1 MDKIK
6 NISRNGF
13 IAVFTRKHAGKIVC
27 FFLIISTLVVFWQV
41 QEFDFINFDDPSYV
55 TENRHVKNGLTSPGF
70 VWAFTQ
76 FHSGNWHPVTWMSH
90 MLDVQLFGLDPGW
103 HHLVNVLFHIVNTLL
118 LFYVLRNMT
127 GCLWRSALVAALFA
141 LHPLHVESVA
151 WISERKDVLSTLFW
165 LLTILIYNRYVKQPS
180 TTKYLLMFAVLALGL
195 MSKPM
200 LVTLPFVLLLL
211 DFWPLSRPGSHFLSA
226 GLNVISIKMAWPL
239 LREKIPLFALTALS
253 CGMTFYAQKH
263 GGAVI
268 PLEALDAGA
277 RVGNAIY
284 SYFMYIVKMFMP
296 VKLAVFYPH
305 PKTVALFSI
314 IALAVMLGCI
324 FYLVFR
330 LRTKFPYLFV
340 GWLWYVGTMVPVI
353 GLIQVGDQAMAD
365 RYTYIPFIG
374 LFIMLSWG
382 AADLLRKFPKG
393 KVWAAVS
400 MIILIP
406 AMMAVTW
413 TQAGYWKNS
422 VTLFE
427 RALAVTNENSLTLN
441 NLGVAFEK
449 SGQTQKALE
458 HYQKALEINPD
469 FEVAHNNLGLVL
481 ENIGSRK
488 IAIEHFQ
495 KAILINSDFSDAH
508 HNLGVTLLRDGQIE
522 MAKTHMQRAVEL
534 ENAHE

>member
-1 MDKIK
+1 
-6 NISRNGF
+6 
-13 IAVFTRKHAGKIVC
+13 
-27 FFLIISTLVVFWQV
+27 
-41 QEFDFINFDDPSYV
+41 
-55 TENRHVKNGLTSPGF
+55 
-70 VWAFTQ
+70 
-76 FHSGNWHPVTWMSH
+76 
-90 MLDVQLFGLDPGW
+90 
-103 HHLVNVLFHIVNTLL
+103 
-118 LFYVLRNMT
+118 
-127 GCLWRSALVAALFA
+127 
-141 LHPLHVESVA
+141 
-151 WISERKDVLSTLFW
+151 
-165 LLTILIYNRYVKQPS
+165 
-180 TTKYLLMFAVLALGL
+180 
-195 MSKPM
+195 
-200 LVTLPFVLLLL
+200 
-211 DFWPLSRPGSHFLSA
+211 
-226 GLNVISIKMAWPL
+226 
-239 LREKIPLFALTALS
+239 
-253 CGMTFYAQKH
+253 MTFYAQKH

-268 PLEALDAGA
+268 PLEALDAGT
-277 RVGNAIY
+277 RVVNAIY

-382 AADLLRKFPKG
+382 AADLLGKLPKG
-393 KVWAAVS
+393 KVWAVVP

-427 RALAVTNENSLTLN
+427 RALAVTNENSLTHN
-441 NLGVAFEK
+441 NLGVALEK
-449 SGQTQKALE
+449 SGQTQKALEHYQKALEINPEYSVAHNNVGNVLLGQRKTRKAIEHYSISLQIDPDYYLAHNNLANALNRQGQTQKALE

-488 IAIEHFQ
+488 MAIEHFQ